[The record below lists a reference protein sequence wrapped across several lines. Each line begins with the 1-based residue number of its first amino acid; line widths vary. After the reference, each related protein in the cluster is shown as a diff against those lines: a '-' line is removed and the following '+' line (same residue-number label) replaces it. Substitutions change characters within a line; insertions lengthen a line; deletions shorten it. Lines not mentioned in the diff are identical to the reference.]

1 MSQLLG
7 MALGPLLG
15 LFIIS
20 IGNGFIS
27 SLTTLR
33 LDAAGV
39 SATVIGIVSASY
51 FIGLTL
57 GALFNDR
64 LILRIGHI
72 RAYSSFAS
80 LTAVS
85 VLLQGLFFD
94 PWAWFVFRLIAGWS
108 ILGVFLVVESW
119 MLLAGDQKVRGRLL
133 ALYMM
138 ALYGSGMLGQLQL
151 GAIDAWGDT
160 APFMVAGL
168 LASLSVLPMGIIP
181 RVTPLVEKVEPLLPH
196 QLIRM
201 TPTGVI
207 GCFGSGI
214 AIAAVYSLLPL
225 YLQRVGMSV
234 SEVGQMMASVI
245 LGAMLLQYPVGR
257 WSDQH
262 DRQSVLIVLS
272 LFCLLISLAIM
283 ILPSSPLLLMVLLF
297 LLGGGV
303 FAVYPVAVS
312 HAADRA
318 PAGAL
323 VRMVQGLLLINSLG
337 SAISPLMISPLM
349 EHDGD
354 AGLFLA
360 FSLLNGCLVMLFFW
374 RRKLRPA
381 PQPVAPFEPATPASM
396 VGAELR
402 VTEDL
407 VQGALEHERQEDL
420 SDVVPGVEVAEP
432 VVDTSMDAR
441 QREGGLQA

>member
-1 MSQLLG
+1 MC
-7 MALGPLLG
+7 
-15 LFIIS
+15 I
-20 IGNGFIS
+20 
-27 SLTTLR
+27 R
-33 LDAAGV
+33 
-39 SATVIGIVSASY
+39 
-51 FIGLTL
+51 
-57 GALFNDR
+57 DR
-64 LILRIGHI
+64 
-72 RAYSSFAS
+72 
-80 LTAVS
+80 
-85 VLLQGLFFD
+85 
-94 PWAWFVFRLIAGWS
+94 
-108 ILGVFLVVESW
+108 
-119 MLLAGDQKVRGRLL
+119 
-133 ALYMM
+133 
-138 ALYGSGMLGQLQL
+138 
-151 GAIDAWGDT
+151 
-160 APFMVAGL
+160 
-168 LASLSVLPMGIIP
+168 
-181 RVTPLVEKVEPLLPH
+181 VEKVEPLLPH

-323 VRMVQGLLLINSLG
+323 VRMVQGLSLIH
-337 SAISPLMISPLM
+337 I
-349 EHDGD
+349 
-354 AGLFLA
+354 
-360 FSLLNGCLVMLFFW
+360 
-374 RRKLRPA
+374 
-381 PQPVAPFEPATPASM
+381 
-396 VGAELR
+396 
-402 VTEDL
+402 
-407 VQGALEHERQEDL
+407 
-420 SDVVPGVEVAEP
+420 
-432 VVDTSMDAR
+432 
-441 QREGGLQA
+441 